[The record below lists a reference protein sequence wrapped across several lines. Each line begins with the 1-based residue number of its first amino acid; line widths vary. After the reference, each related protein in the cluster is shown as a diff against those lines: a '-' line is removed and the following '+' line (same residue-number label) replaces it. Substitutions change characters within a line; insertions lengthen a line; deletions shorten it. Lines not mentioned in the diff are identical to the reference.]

1 MPSTRSD
8 NDNRNDHT
16 LTVCPRRPG
25 ANPAETRTTMTR
37 QLVLAS
43 TSPFRREL
51 LARLG
56 LPFATAAPQLDESAL
71 PGEDAERLVVRLA
84 EGKARAVAADF
95 PDALIIGSDQVA
107 GLGGAILGKPGTRER
122 AIDQLT
128 RASGRTVVFRTGL
141 CLLNAASGRAQ
152 TCCETFKVHFRR
164 LTAAQIDAYV
174 DREQPLGCA
183 GSFKSEGLGIALF
196 ERLDGPD
203 PNTLIGLPLIRLVDM
218 LAAEGVHVLAEGAG
232 G

>member
-152 TCCETFKVHFRR
+152 TCCETFGPRAAARLCRQLQVRGARHRALRTARR
-164 LTAAQIDAYV
+164 PRPQHPDRPAADPA
-174 DREQPLGCA
+174 RGHAGRGGGGCLGGRCWR
-183 GSFKSEGLGIALF
+183 LGAS
-196 ERLDGPD
+196 G
-203 PNTLIGLPLIRLVDM
+203 
-218 LAAEGVHVLAEGAG
+218 
-232 G
+232 